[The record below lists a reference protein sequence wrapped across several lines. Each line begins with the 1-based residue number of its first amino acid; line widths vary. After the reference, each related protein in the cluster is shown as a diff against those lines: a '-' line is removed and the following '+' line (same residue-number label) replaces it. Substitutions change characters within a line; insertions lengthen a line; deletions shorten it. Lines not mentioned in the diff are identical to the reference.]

1 MGEKIGFI
9 GVGRM
14 VEKKGFD
21 DTIAAFAAMI
31 AEPNAPK
38 AALTIIGD
46 GPLRQQLEAQAA
58 QLKQSGAIRFTGLLP
73 HAEVAKTLSE
83 AHVFVLASKTAANGD
98 MEGIPVALMEAMA
111 QGMPVLATIH
121 SGTPELVEHG
131 VSGFLNDEGDWRTLS
146 ANMRQLA
153 ETSERWAQMGAAGAA
168 KVRAEFDLKLWN
180 DRLLE
185 RLTQL
190 WGSVTTASARA
201 NTSP

>member
-1 MGEKIGFI
+1 
-9 GVGRM
+9 M
-14 VEKKGFD
+14 V
-21 DTIAAFAAMI
+21 
-31 AEPNAPK
+31 
-38 AALTIIGD
+38 
-46 GPLRQQLEAQAA
+46 
-58 QLKQSGAIRFTGLLP
+58 KQVPDVRFLILG
-73 HAEVAKTLSE
+73 EVADKPYYQRCLKIVEEHHLQDNVEWGETSKAYEAYNE